1 MQERAQKWDAC
12 HKDNKLWVAGITNM
26 IVKVMQGVAPGQ
38 EAREKE
44 RDKTAGMDGRGLKAL
59 QHADTTEEGGP
70 GKREQLQQQPKP
82 GLPLILQRKLQHQ
95 TKPKSAP
102 TSATRW
108 ETVPP
113 RTQSQRGHISPGG
126 SSMAER

>member
-1 MQERAQKWDAC
+1 MWDAR
-12 HKDNKLWVAGITNM
+12 HKDNKLCRAGITNM
-26 IVKVMQGVAPGQ
+26 SVKVMQGVAPGQ

-44 RDKTAGMDGRGLKAL
+44 RDKTAGMDGRRLKAS

-82 GLPLILQRKLQHQ
+82 GLALKLQPKLQHEP
-95 TKPKSAP
+95 KPKSAP
-102 TSATRW
+102 TPARSW

-113 RTQSQRGHISPGG
+113 QTQSQRGPISPGG
-126 SSMAER
+126 SSTAER